1 MDLPAIADG
10 KYKGVIGIGGLLLM
24 RCPVEVKEDRNS
36 IFQNLNGSK
45 TQAVENDLHKE
56 EHPAMPIHQERQ
68 SRVTFGGK
76 RNLNE

>member
-1 MDLPAIADG
+1 
-10 KYKGVIGIGGLLLM
+10 M

-36 IFQNLNGSK
+36 YFRNLTDSK

-56 EHPAMPIHQERQ
+56 ENPAMPIHQERQ

-76 RNLNE
+76 KS